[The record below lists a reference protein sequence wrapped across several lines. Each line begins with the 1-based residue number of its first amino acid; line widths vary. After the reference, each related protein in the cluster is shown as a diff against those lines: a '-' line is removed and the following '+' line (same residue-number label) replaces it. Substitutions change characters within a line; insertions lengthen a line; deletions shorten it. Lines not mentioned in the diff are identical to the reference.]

1 MLPAP
6 SNTTESLK
14 HAHKSSSVA
23 VSSWSLHSQRP
34 SRPRKGDPQFLW
46 LVENSWQGTEIAGV
60 AVDVEHGAFA
70 LGAFLGRLLQ
80 LFECYLPAAF
90 AAWHRLLKLL
100 RTAHFL
106 IFDFVQ
112 QLGLRVSAGFLV
124 LQGAENLACLAG
136 RGVGVAVIRGL
147 YVERAVHH
155 AVAAADHL
163 QRGESVVLSYS
174 PDGSVILSYSPD
186 GSVILSYSPDGSVT
200 LS

>member
-14 HAHKSSSVA
+14 HAHKSSSVT

-34 SRPRKGDPQFLW
+34 SRPRKGNPQFLW
-46 LVENSWQGTEIAGV
+46 LMENSWKGTEIAGV

-80 LFECYLPAAF
+80 LFERYLPAAF

-155 AVAAADHL
+155 AVAAAAAHHL

-174 PDGSVILSYSPD
+174 PDGIPQMEVLFWYIPQMEVLFCHKS
-186 GSVILSYSPDGSVT
+186 
-200 LS
+200 